1 MSQRATQLANQY
13 EEAVAALAKTI
24 ESCSGAQWSSIC
36 NAEGWTVAQTAQH
49 VAGQFPLEM
58 TFITA
63 CAEGRDLP
71 ALTWEELNHKNEM
84 RAANNATVTQADVV
98 KELRERAALVTPYL
112 RALTDEQLDRTGA
125 LGLADGAAVSTEQ
138 LILGGVLIAH
148 VTGHMESIVNAGKA
162 SSAA

>member
-1 MSQRATQLANQY
+1 MGQRATQLADQY
-13 EEAVAALAKTI
+13 DQAVAEFAKAI
-24 ESCSGAQWSSIC
+24 ESCTDAQWACIC

-71 ALTWEELNHKNEM
+71 ALTWDELNSKNEN
-84 RAANNATVTQADVV
+84 RAAENATVTQAAVM
-98 KELRERAALVTPYL
+98 KELRERAAPTSAYV
-112 RALTDEQLDRTGA
+112 RALTDEQLDRTA
-125 LGLADGAAVSTEQ
+125 KLGLADGAEVSTEQ

-148 VTGHMESIVNAGKA
+148 VTGHLESIRTA
-162 SSAA
+162 SPVPA

>member
-1 MSQRATQLANQY
+1 MGQRATQLADQY
-13 EEAVAALAKTI
+13 DQAVADFAKAI
-24 ESCSGAQWSSIC
+24 ESCTEAQWASIC

-71 ALTWEELNHKNEM
+71 ALTWDELNSKNET
-84 RAANNATVTQADVV
+84 RAADNAKVTQSAVV
-98 KELRERAALVTPYL
+98 KELRERAAPTSAYV
-112 RALTDEQLDRTGA
+112 RALSDEQLDRTGK
-125 LGLADGAAVSTEQ
+125 LGLADGAEVSTEQ

-148 VTGHMESIVNAGKA
+148 VTGHLESIRAAGPVPA
-162 SSAA
+162 